1 MSAIPQGVVDGLAWL
16 LVLEADTRYF
26 IASEDIVIPDV
37 AVHWGLASDNVRE
50 RVGGSNTDSNISAF
64 PIPDTVD
71 SIPRFLRGLGSGSAE
86 LSLIPFD
93 ADMVADFTK
102 RIVFKKGRISDIEVS
117 PFLTNVSINL
127 IGNEE
132 DDYGDLV
139 HPNFIV
145 EERTWPLAVEDAR
158 GKRYPLVYGAPGS
171 FEYPRNAISSYYTSL
186 GFNRGATHQH
196 PVWNADR
203 QVSAEN

>member
-127 IGNEE
+127 IGN
-132 DDYGDLV
+132 
-139 HPNFIV
+139 
-145 EERTWPLAVEDAR
+145 
-158 GKRYPLVYGAPGS
+158 
-171 FEYPRNAISSYYTSL
+171 
-186 GFNRGATHQH
+186 
-196 PVWNADR
+196 
-203 QVSAEN
+203 